1 MSALT
6 ITAAI
11 IDSTIS
17 LTRRTDNLQ
26 VTTAAGNIDNRIV
39 SITHSGE
46 TTHTFATDIG
56 NAGYVYLKNLDA
68 TNYVDVG
75 FATTVYPLR
84 LKAGQVALFPITPA
98 QASLFLLAN
107 TAACRV
113 ELYIHEA

>member
-17 LTRRTDNLQ
+17 LTRRTDNLA

-39 SITHSGE
+39 SIG
-46 TTHTFATDIG
+46 TTEEEHTFSTDIG
-56 NAGYVYLKNLDA
+56 NAGYVYLKNLDG

-113 ELYIHEA
+113 EIYVHEA

>member
-1 MSALT
+1 MSALN

-11 IDSTIS
+11 TDSTIS
-17 LTRRTDNLQ
+17 LTRRTDNLS
-26 VTTAAGNIDNRIV
+26 VTTAAGNVDNRIISV
-39 SITHSGE
+39 VHSGE
-46 TTHTFATDIG
+46 TTHTFSTDIG

-75 FATTVYPLR
+75 FATGVYPIR
-84 LKAGQVALFPITPA
+84 LKAGQVGLLPITPA

-113 ELYIHEA
+113 EIYVHEA